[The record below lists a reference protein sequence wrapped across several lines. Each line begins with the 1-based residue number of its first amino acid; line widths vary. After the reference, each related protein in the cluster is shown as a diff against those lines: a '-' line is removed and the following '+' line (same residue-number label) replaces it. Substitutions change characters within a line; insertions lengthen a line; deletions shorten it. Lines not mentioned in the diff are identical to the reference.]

1 MVQLLYFIITQL
13 PILGLV
19 YQKAFEKPLT
29 TEKENELL
37 LKMQQ
42 GDQDAREKLICHN
55 LRLVAHIVKK
65 YENYLDDKEDLI
77 SIGVIGLTKAID
89 SYTINKKTKLG
100 TYAAKCIT
108 NEILMHLRMNKK
120 RSLDISLNDP
130 VNLDIDGE
138 QLTLIDIIS
147 APIDLPIENLSHQED
162 LEYLR
167 SILKVLD
174 ETELEIIEWR
184 YGLNH
189 KETLTQKEIA
199 KMFHISRSYVSRIEK
214 KALLKLYREFRKIN

>member
-147 APIDLPIENLSHQED
+147 APIDLPIENLTHQED

-174 ETELEIIEWR
+174 EIELEIIEWR

>member
-1 MVQLLYFIITQL
+1 MVQLVYFIITQL

-147 APIDLPIENLSHQED
+147 APTTLPIEDLCHQED
-162 LEYLR
+162 LEYLK

>member
-100 TYAAKCIT
+100 TYAATCIT

-147 APIDLPIENLSHQED
+147 APIDLPIENLTHQED

-199 KMFHISRSYVSRIEK
+199 KMYHISRSYVSRIEK

>member
-120 RSLDISLNDP
+120 RNLDISLNDP

-147 APIDLPIENLSHQED
+147 APTTLPIEDLCHQED
-162 LEYLR
+162 LEYLK

>member
-29 TEKENELL
+29 TQKENELL

>member
-120 RSLDISLNDP
+120 RNLDISLNDP

>member
-65 YENYLDDKEDLI
+65 YDNYLDDKEDLI

-147 APIDLPIENLSHQED
+147 APIDLPIENLSHQEN

-199 KMFHISRSYVSRIEK
+199 KMYHISRSYVSRIEK